1 MKIITDHIELVVWSI
16 LGVIVFMLIIMLI
29 LSVRISRL
37 QRKITKM
44 LGTSG
49 DVLIE
54 DAIINVQQ
62 MLSEQKTEQI
72 QLRQMLD
79 QLTQQMKR
87 MKARSAVVRY
97 NAFQETGSDLSFSI
111 AVVDEGGNGHVL
123 TGIRNR
129 HETQVYAKPLVHGQ
143 SKYSLSPEEKEAI
156 NQALQDEQTKP

>member
-1 MKIITDHIELVVWSI
+1 MSI

-29 LSVRISRL
+29 LSVKFSRL
-37 QRKITKM
+37 QRQITKM

-62 MLSEQKTEQI
+62 CFQNKKQNN

-79 QLTQQMKR
+79 QLAQQMKS
-87 MKARSAVVRY
+87 MKAKVTIIRY

-129 HETQVYAKPLVHGQ
+129 HETQVYAKPLVNGQ

-156 NQALQDEQTKP
+156 NQALQDELAISYVNADRNG